1 MASSALSAE
10 EVEAA
15 AAAAATAQQAAQTAV
30 ADAAPVAAKTLV
42 LLKRAAASAESAG
55 AAVEEYTAA
64 TALPLS
70 AEVGGRVGGSA
81 SCEGRLF
88 TQRAASTGRRACRKV
103 CEDRCSP
110 RRPSLKP
117 PLGQLAAAARELAAA
132 AAAEVDTQVAPAIEA
147 ALKQGAEEVQRAA
160 GLAGRT
166 TSSHRPA
173 VNRCSGRLRRRCLAD
188 DWPCLDGGPAP
199 PPARRHAGLL
209 LLLLRLEVPS
219 TLLPASLRH
228 DDGTTTVLCDLTLA
242 DGGEQRAW
250 GG

>member
-1 MASSALSAE
+1 MAESGLSAE

-30 ADAAPVAAKTLV
+30 ADPAAAAAAAKQAVKTAVADPAPVAAKTLG
-42 LLKRAAASAESAG
+42 LMKRAAYEADESGLTA
-55 AAVEEYTAA
+55 AAVEHV
-64 TALPLS
+64 ALPLS
-70 AEVGGRVGGSA
+70 AKVGGRVGGSA

-132 AAAEVDTQVAPAIEA
+132 AAAEVDTQVAPAIE
-147 ALKQGAEEVQRAA
+147 
-160 GLAGRT
+160 
-166 TSSHRPA
+166 
-173 VNRCSGRLRRRCLAD
+173 
-188 DWPCLDGGPAP
+188 
-199 PPARRHAGLL
+199 
-209 LLLLRLEVPS
+209 VPS